1 MTTHRPNTL
10 PVCSSHVDSH
20 MPQTGNRDLRKLPAS
35 MYAAIALFIV
45 CGNGNASLLYEG
57 FQYDGGPLI
66 SGKAN
71 GGEGWGAPWSINKN
85 INSASD
91 GASLTYPSALKIP
104 TSGSR
109 LSQIGSAS
117 CMREISSEIQNAILD
132 EGGMVYF
139 SVLVSRE
146 ASEKKSS
153 FLTLSLLVLNPA
165 RPIVEFGLTSNNA
178 YRVGLFGEQGAT
190 GGTYTLGQTT
200 LLVVKL
206 NRVGGELKGS
216 FWSFDPDAEVP
227 SVEPGPDLETTG
239 MVSIEEGKW
248 FFRIE
253 TGDNCSSQIDE
264 IRVLKDWNAVVTGGP
279 EGVNK

>member
-20 MPQTGNRDLRKLPAS
+20 EPQAGNRDLRKLPAS

-71 GGEGWGAPWSINKN
+71 GGEGWGAPWTINKN

-117 CMREISSEIQNAILD
+117 CMREISSEIQNALLD
-132 EGGMVYF
+132 EGGVVYF

-153 FLTLSLLVLNPA
+153 FLTLSLVVLNPV
-165 RPIVEFGLTSNNA
+165 RPIVEFGLTSTNA
-178 YRVGLFGEQGAT
+178 YRVGLFGEQGAM

-206 NRVGGELKGS
+206 NRVGGELKGA

-227 SVEPGPDLETTG
+227 SVETVPDLETTG

-264 IRVLKDWNAVVTGGP
+264 IRVLKDWNAVVTAGP